1 MIAVCILGILTVL
14 ELIVLIFFGWGVDP
28 ANGPQLADHA
38 YGLLFLIAAVLALFA
53 LLVLFSVGGAVGR
66 KQDLDYK
73 VDVLQRRVWQMEGKI
88 FASRQSEP
96 ASASP
101 AGRGAALPGIRYP
114 AAGPCPGFPGML
126 YPANL
131 PAIPRAAPGNV
142 PSAGNPAQ
150 PPGILAWGRLGPLRL
165 PISEKGIGQGRSL
178 PARQTP
184 FRAKA
189 SPPRRRERMAPAI
202 PLVRTGLQ
210 RKAAAGNG
218 PCRVK
223 TNRIHADPKRLNKR
237 EGLCHTGRGL
247 LIKVFL

>member
-150 PPGILAWGRLGPLRL
+150 PPRYFGVGPTGPATPSYLGERHRTREEPSG
-165 PISEKGIGQGRSL
+165 PADPFPGESDPAPEKGENGSGD
-178 PARQTP
+178 PARP
-184 FRAKA
+184 DG
-189 SPPRRRERMAPAI
+189 PA
-202 PLVRTGLQ
+202 
-210 RKAAAGNG
+210 A
-218 PCRVK
+218 
-223 TNRIHADPKRLNKR
+223 
-237 EGLCHTGRGL
+237 
-247 LIKVFL
+247 